1 LKRNPG
7 LTTFLRSKSIHLS
20 VFVCSCAILLSAAVI
35 GHAQTSAD
43 ELIKRGKE
51 LLEQKKYYEASKI
64 FDQAVKADP
73 ASAEAHCFRGKLALD
88 NAQGMADLNKA
99 IELRP
104 DYAEAYFE
112 RGLKHDLAND
122 SAAALADYNKAIQIN
137 PRFLEAYRTRAVLY
151 LLAGKG
157 ELAIADY
164 TKIVELKPD
173 GESYYMR
180 GNSYLELGQDAKA
193 IVDLT
198 KSIELDPKYYWAYM
212 QRAKAYRHLNRLK
225 LAQADEA
232 KAVQIGP
239 PKID

>member
-1 LKRNPG
+1 LKRNPSSI
-7 LTTFLRSKSIHLS
+7 TFLSSKPIHHS
-20 VFVCSCAILLSAAVI
+20 VLLFSCALILFAAVV
-35 GHAQTSAD
+35 GLAQTSSD

-51 LLEQKKYYEASKI
+51 LLEQRQYYEASKK
-64 FDQAVKADP
+64 FDEAVKADP
-73 ASAEAHCFRGKLALD
+73 ASAEAYCFRGKLALD
-88 NAQGMADLNKA
+88 DAQGMADLAKA
-99 IELRP
+99 IELRA
-104 DYAEAYFE
+104 DYADAYFE
-112 RGLKHDLAND
+112 RGLKHDLANQ
-122 SAAALADYNKAIQIN
+122 SAAALTDYNKAIQIN
-137 PRFLEAYRTRAVLY
+137 PQFLEAYRTRAVLY

-157 ELAIADY
+157 ESAIADY

-198 KSIELDPKYYWAYM
+198 RSIDLDPKYYWSYM

-232 KAVQIGP
+232 KALQIGP